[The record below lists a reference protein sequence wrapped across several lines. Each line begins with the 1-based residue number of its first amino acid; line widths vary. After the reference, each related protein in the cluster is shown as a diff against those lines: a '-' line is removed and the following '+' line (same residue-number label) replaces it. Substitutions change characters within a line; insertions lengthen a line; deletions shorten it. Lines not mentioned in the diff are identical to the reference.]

1 MSATINLDSDCTMG
15 ELLEASPGARRA
27 LFRLYHIGGCS
38 SCGFSAE
45 ESLADVCKRHNA
57 PPAEEV
63 LQAVLAEAA
72 KEEELLVSPL
82 QLASEL
88 VNDNPPKLVDIR
100 THEEFDA
107 VHIPGSLHLTQ
118 PLMQELLA
126 SQASLEPANVV
137 IVDHRGERAL
147 DAAAYF
153 IGHGLLSVRALRG
166 GIDAWSMQVNPNLPR
181 YTLE

>member
-1 MSATINLDSDCTMG
+1 MTVTSTLNSDCTMG

-45 ESLADVCKRHNA
+45 ESLAEVCKRHDA
-57 PPAEEV
+57 PPAAEV
-63 LQAVLAEAA
+63 LEAVMAEAA
-72 KEEELLVSPL
+72 KEEEMLVSPL
-82 QLASEL
+82 ELASEL
-88 VNDNPPKLVDIR
+88 VKENPPKLVDIR

-107 VHIPGSLHLTQ
+107 VHIPGSTHLTQ

-126 SQASLEPANVV
+126 SQAAAQPARVV
-137 IVDHRGERAL
+137 LVDHRGERSL

-153 IGHGLLSVRALRG
+153 IGHGLQSVRALRG
-166 GIDAWSMQVNPNLPR
+166 GIDAWSLHVNPDLPR